1 MKYIS
6 NFYKTLSKFGID
18 YFIIA
23 LLLAIL
29 CAFLNPDLGRTRESF
44 SLSQISNYLLVLIFF
59 FYGLK
64 LDIPTIKKSLSNVK
78 LHLLVQIS
86 TFIIFPALFF
96 IYKYFFGGFYSENL
110 EIGILFLCALPST
123 VSSSVV
129 MVSIA
134 RGNIPAAIFNA
145 SISGMLGVFLT
156 PLILSISVEAK
167 QDLSELL
174 NIFVALLFQIVLP
187 VILGVM
193 LNKKFNSFTKKHSQF
208 FKLYDQFVI
217 VMIVYSSFCDSFYM
231 DMFADISSSDLTTL
245 FAGLLILLFSV
256 YFIIAL
262 ISRLLNFSKED
273 SITATF
279 CGSKKSLAH
288 GVVMSK
294 VIASSP
300 SLIATM
306 LLPIMIFHALQL
318 IVISIIA
325 KKIAAKA
332 DNKNT

>member
-1 MKYIS
+1 MKYL
-6 NFYKTLSKFGID
+6 NNLYKSLSKFGID

-23 LLLAIL
+23 LLLAIT
-29 CAFLNPDLGRTRESF
+29 CAFFAPDLGRSKEGL
-44 SLSQISNYLLVLIFF
+44 SLSQVSNYLLVLIFF

-64 LDIPTIKKSLSNVK
+64 LDISTIKKSLSNFK

-96 IYKYFFGGFYSENL
+96 IYKYLFGNFYSESL

-134 RGNIPAAIFNA
+134 KGNIPAAIFNA
-145 SISGMLGVFLT
+145 SISGILGVLLT
-156 PLILSISVEAK
+156 PLILSLSVEAK

-174 NIFVALLFQIVLP
+174 NIFISLIFQIILP
-187 VILGVM
+187 VILGVS
-193 LNKKFNSFTKKHSQF
+193 LNKYLFNFAKKHSTF
-208 FKLYDQFVI
+208 FKLYDQCVI

-231 DMFADISSSDLTTL
+231 DMFAEISLTTL
-245 FAGLLILLFSV
+245 LSLIITLLLLLFTV
-256 YFIIAL
+256 YYIIKL
-262 ISRLLNFSKED
+262 IARLLHFSKQD
-273 SITATF
+273 TITATF

-300 SLIATM
+300 ALIATM

-325 KKIAAKA
+325 KKIGREG
-332 DNKNT
+332 